1 MLEPILHL
9 LLGLEVIPLLYE
21 VVDPLQN
28 LLRYLIRFTQFERI
42 PVWVLFKL
50 VPDRLLHTV
59 QALVYELLE
68 VAMVQVESIR
78 VPGVVDL
85 IFEAVVNL
93 KVEYLLNVQQHLDD
107 PILTDCPFAELGL
120 KAQLARLVVH

>member
-9 LLGLEVIPLLYE
+9 LLGLEVVPLLYE

-28 LLRYLIRFTQFERI
+28 LLRHLIRLTQLERI

-93 KVEYLLNVQQHLDD
+93 KVEYLLDVQQDLDD
-107 PILTDCPFAELGL
+107 PILTDCPFAEFGL
-120 KAQLARLVVH
+120 EAQLARLVVH

>member
-1 MLEPILHL
+1 MLEPIFHL

-28 LLRYLIRFTQFERI
+28 LLRHLIRLTQLERI

-93 KVEYLLNVQQHLDD
+93 KVEYLLDVQ
-107 PILTDCPFAELGL
+107 
-120 KAQLARLVVH
+120 

>member
-28 LLRYLIRFTQFERI
+28 LLRHLIRFTQLERI

-50 VPDRLLHTV
+50 IPDRLLHTV

-93 KVEYLLNVQQHLDD
+93 KVEYLLDVQQHLDD
-107 PILTDCPFAELGL
+107 PILTDCPFAEFGL
-120 KAQLARLVVH
+120 EAQLARLVVY